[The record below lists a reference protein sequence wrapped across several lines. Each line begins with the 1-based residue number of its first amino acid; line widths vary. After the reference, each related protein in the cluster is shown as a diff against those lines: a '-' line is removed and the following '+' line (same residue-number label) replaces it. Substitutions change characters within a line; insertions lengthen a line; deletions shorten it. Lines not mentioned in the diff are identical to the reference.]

1 MLSMR
6 NMQAQHENC
15 QSVVVISWLRADFW
29 LASVIKN
36 RKNKVIKYFKP
47 LKNEYFNNIR
57 I

>member
-1 MLSMR
+1 MLSML